1 MSNPL
6 APLVAGTRAHQ
17 CEQMAYRDAT
27 VTTASPLT
35 ITIDGD
41 TAAIT
46 PTKAPLVAGLVA
58 GDRVGCLQVGKTLVV
73 LGRYGG

>member
-6 APLVAGTRAHQ
+6 APLVAGRTCK
-17 CEQMAYRDAT
+17 CERVAYRDAT

-41 TAAIT
+41 SSAIT
-46 PTKAPLVAGLVA
+46 PTKAALVAGLAA
-58 GDRVGCLQVGKTLVV
+58 GDRVLCLQVGKTLAVI
-73 LGRYGG
+73 GRYGG